1 MTDHATRLDA
11 VLRQNLVSFI
21 QNCFHTV
28 APAQRYHD
36 NWHIDVIA
44 WHLQQC
50 LFGNITRLILTVPPR
65 QLKSICASVAFPA
78 WALGHDPSLRII
90 SVSYS
95 ADLTR
100 KHSLDCRAVI
110 ESPWYKRVFP
120 NTRLHPEKN
129 TELEVM
135 TTARGFRLATS
146 VGGTLTGRGGNI
158 ILVDDPLK
166 PSDAMSDAKR
176 EVVNQW
182 FDATLYSRLD
192 NKTEDRIVIV
202 MQRLHMDDLVGHV
215 LEQERWVHLSLPA
228 IATERQQLPY
238 GSQQVVERHPG
249 DVLHPDREP
258 RAALERIKATIGTH
272 NFAAQYQQDPVPPGG
287 ALIQVAWFRTYRELP
302 SRTSGDRVV
311 QSWDT
316 ASKAGEHNDYSVC
329 TTWLEVGGEYYLV
342 DVVRDRLSYP
352 DLKRRVVE
360 TARRHGAD
368 VILIEDAGAGM
379 HLIQDLQ
386 YEGDVHPIAIRPE
399 GDKVTRM
406 MAQSAK
412 IEAGQVYVPER
423 APWLADFK
431 DEVLRF
437 PNGRF
442 DDQVDSMAQFLG
454 WASRYQNHVQD
465 WNLY

>member
-1 MTDHATRLDA
+1 M
-11 VLRQNLVSFI
+11 
-21 QNCFHTV
+21 
-28 APAQRYHD
+28 
-36 NWHIDVIA
+36 
-44 WHLQQC
+44 
-50 LFGNITRLILTVPPR
+50 
-65 QLKSICASVAFPA
+65 
-78 WALGHDPSLRII
+78 
-90 SVSYS
+90 
-95 ADLTR
+95 
-100 KHSLDCRAVI
+100 
-110 ESPWYKRVFP
+110 
-120 NTRLHPEKN
+120 
-129 TELEVM
+129 
-135 TTARGFRLATS
+135 
-146 VGGTLTGRGGNI
+146 
-158 ILVDDPLK
+158 
-166 PSDAMSDAKR
+166 
-176 EVVNQW
+176 
-182 FDATLYSRLD
+182 
-192 NKTEDRIVIV
+192 
-202 MQRLHMDDLVGHV
+202 
-215 LEQERWVHLSLPA
+215 
-228 IATERQQLPY
+228 
-238 GSQQVVERHPG
+238 
-249 DVLHPDREP
+249 
-258 RAALERIKATIGTH
+258 
-272 NFAAQYQQDPVPPGG
+272 
-287 ALIQVAWFRTYRELP
+287 
-302 SRTSGDRVV
+302 
-311 QSWDT
+311 
-316 ASKAGEHNDYSVC
+316 C

-437 PNGRF
+437 PHGRF